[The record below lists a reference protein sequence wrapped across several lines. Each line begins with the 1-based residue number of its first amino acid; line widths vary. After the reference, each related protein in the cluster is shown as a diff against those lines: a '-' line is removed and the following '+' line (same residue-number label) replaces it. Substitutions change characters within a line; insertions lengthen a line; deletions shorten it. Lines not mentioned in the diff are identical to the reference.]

1 MRLRTIL
8 SAAGLAAAS
17 AAGAQTVELNV
28 ISKVQVQ
35 DAGNEV
41 VVSIKGSK
49 PPNFT
54 TFSMMDP
61 PRFVIDV
68 SESTF
73 KNVPEDITG
82 GGGLI
87 QVVKNLSYGS
97 EATSIARVM
106 IAFTREVDPPDV
118 QTAGSELV
126 VRIAKPG
133 DMGVAQRAAPPEPRA
148 APAATAAAP
157 AAQPPADA
165 AALAAAEQ
173 ARLEKEEQ
181 ARFEAKAR
189 AEAEAQA
196 KAEVEA
202 ELRAAAEAQALARAQ
217 EQQDKARAADEAKA
231 RREAEAQAA
240 ALEKTDAKARAEEA
254 KRLEEEEAKARREA
268 EAQAKADAKARA
280 EEEKRLKAEE
290 VTARREAEAQAKAD
304 AKARAE
310 EEKRLKAEEA
320 KARREAEAQA
330 KADARARAEEAKR
343 LKAEEARA
351 RREAGALKVASLP
364 PAEPRVEALAPSG
377 APNQVREVGFRQM
390 PGASRV
396 FVRTAQEPRFTI
408 MEAGEKLIR
417 VELAN
422 TRVRRRNDSRFMD
435 TSFFPSAVA
444 LVTPKRE
451 GSSYVV
457 EIKLKERVPYQQ
469 KVEGDMLAIDFER
482 PAGLAVPPGQAAPGE
497 PAPGEPAPGEPT
509 PREPAPGEPPPPG
522 GND

>member
-8 SAAGLAAAS
+8 SAAALAAVS

-41 VVSIKGSK
+41 VVSITGSK

-73 KNVPEDITG
+73 KNVPEDLTG
-82 GGGLI
+82 GPGLI
-87 QVVKNLSYGS
+87 QIVKNLSYGS

-118 QTAGSELV
+118 QTAGTELV
-126 VRIAKPG
+126 VRIAKPV
-133 DMGVAQRAAPPEPRA
+133 DMGVAQRAPPAQPRA
-148 APAATAAAP
+148 APEAVAAAP
-157 AAQPPADA
+157 AAAPTAAPAAAPAAAAAAAAAPAAKPAADA
-165 AALAAAEQ
+165 AALAAEQ
-173 ARLEKEEQ
+173 ARLEVEEQ
-181 ARFEAKAR
+181 LRFEAKKKAEAEAQAKAEAEAELRAQAELEVKAKAEAAALAAAQAQKDKAAAAEEAKAR

-196 KAEVEA
+196 KAE
-202 ELRAAAEAQALARAQ
+202 
-217 EQQDKARAADEAKA
+217 AKA
-231 RREAEAQAA
+231 A
-240 ALEKTDAKARAEEA
+240 
-254 KRLEEEEAKARREA
+254 
-268 EAQAKADAKARA
+268 A
-280 EEEKRLKAEE
+280 EEEKR
-290 VTARREAEAQAKAD
+290 Q
-304 AKARAE
+304 
-310 EEKRLKAEEA
+310 KAEEA

-330 KADARARAEEAKR
+330 KAEAKAAAEEEKR
-343 LKAEEARA
+343 QKAEEARA
-351 RREAGALKVASLP
+351 RREAAALKVASVP
-364 PAEPRVEALAPSG
+364 PSQPRAETLAPSA
-377 APNQVREVGFRQM
+377 APNHVREVGFQQL

-396 FVRTAQEPRFTI
+396 FVRTDQEPRFTI
-408 MEAGEKLIR
+408 MEAGEKTIR

-422 TRVRRRNDSRFMD
+422 TRVKRRNDTRFMD
-435 TSFFPSAVA
+435 TSFFASAVA

-451 GSSYVV
+451 GSTYVV

-482 PAGLAVPPGQAAPGE
+482 PAGLSAPAGQPAPGQAAPGEPAGE
-497 PAPGEPAPGEPT
+497 PAPGEPAPGE
-509 PREPAPGEPPPPG
+509 RGEPPPPG
-522 GND
+522 GN

>member
-8 SAAGLAAAS
+8 SAAALAAAS

-41 VVSIKGSK
+41 VVSITGSK

-73 KNVPEDITG
+73 RNVPEDITG

-87 QVVKNLSYGS
+87 QVVKSLSYGS

-118 QTAGSELV
+118 QTAGSEML
-126 VRIAKPG
+126 VRIAKPA
-133 DMGVAQRAAPPEPRA
+133 DMGVAQRAAPAEPRA

-157 AAQPPADA
+157 AAQPAVA
-165 AALAAAEQ
+165 AADQ
-173 ARLEKEEQ
+173 ARLEAEEQ

-189 AEAEAQA
+189 AEAEQQARAEAEARA

-202 ELRAAAEAQALARAQ
+202 ELRAVAEAQALARAQ
-217 EQQDKARAADEAKA
+217 EQQDKARATDEEKA
-231 RREAEAQAA
+231 RREAETQAAAQAA
-240 ALEKTDAKARAEEA
+240 AQGKMDAKARAA
-254 KRLEEEEAKARREA
+254 
-268 EAQAKADAKARA
+268 
-280 EEEKRLKAEE
+280 EEKR
-290 VTARREAEAQAKAD
+290 Q
-304 AKARAE
+304 
-310 EEKRLKAEEA
+310 KAEEA

-330 KADARARAEEAKR
+330 KAEAKARAAEEKRQKAEEAKAR
-343 LKAEEARA
+343 REAEAQAKAEAKTRAAGEKRQKAEEAQARREAEAQARAEAKARTAEEKRQKAEEAKA

-364 PAEPRVEALAPSG
+364 PSEPRAEALAPSG
-377 APNQVREVGFRQM
+377 APNQVREVGFQQL

-408 MEAGEKLIR
+408 MEAGENLIR

-422 TRVRRRNDSRFMD
+422 TRVRRRNDTRFMD
-435 TSFFPSAVA
+435 TSFFPTAVA
-444 LVTPKRE
+444 LVTPRRE
-451 GSSYVV
+451 GSIYVV
-457 EIKLKERVPYQQ
+457 EIKLKERVPYRQ
-469 KVEGDMLAIDFER
+469 KVEGDTLAIDFER
-482 PAGLAVPPGQAAPGE
+482 PAGLSAPPGQAAPGA
-497 PAPGEPAPGEPT
+497 PAPA
-509 PREPAPGEPPPPG
+509 EPAPGEPPPPG
-522 GND
+522 GN

>member
-8 SAAGLAAAS
+8 SAAALAAVS

-41 VVSIKGSK
+41 VVSITGSK

-73 KNVPEDITG
+73 KNVPEDLTG
-82 GGGLI
+82 GPGLI
-87 QVVKNLSYGS
+87 QIVKNLSYGS

-118 QTAGSELV
+118 QTAGTELV

-133 DMGVAQRAAPPEPRA
+133 DMGVAQRAPPAQPRA
-148 APAATAAAP
+148 APEAVAAAP
-157 AAQPPADA
+157 AAAAEAAPA
-165 AALAAAEQ
+165 AAAAAAPAAAAPAAAAAAAPAAVPAAAAATALAEQ
-173 ARLEKEEQ
+173 ARLEAEEQ
-181 ARFEAKAR
+181 MRYEAKKKAEAEAQAKAEAEAERRAQAELEAKAKAEAAAAAAAQAQVDKALAAQEAKAR

-196 KAEVEA
+196 KADA
-202 ELRAAAEAQALARAQ
+202 RAAA
-217 EQQDKARAADEAKA
+217 D
-231 RREAEAQAA
+231 
-240 ALEKTDAKARAEEA
+240 
-254 KRLEEEEAKARREA
+254 
-268 EAQAKADAKARA
+268 
-280 EEEKRLKAEE
+280 
-290 VTARREAEAQAKAD
+290 
-304 AKARAE
+304 

-330 KADARARAEEAKR
+330 KVEAKAAAAEERR

-351 RREAGALKVASLP
+351 RREAEAQAKAEAKARAAEEAKARREAAALKVASVP
-364 PAEPRVEALAPSG
+364 PSQPRVEALAPSG
-377 APNQVREVGFRQM
+377 APNQVREVGFQQL

-396 FVRTAQEPRFTI
+396 YVRTAQEPRFTI
-408 MEAGEKLIR
+408 MEAGEKTIR

-422 TRVRRRNDSRFMD
+422 TRVRRRNDTRFMD
-435 TSFFPSAVA
+435 TSFFASAVA

-451 GSSYVV
+451 GSNYVV

-482 PAGLAVPPGQAAPGE
+482 PAGLSAPAGQPAPGEAAPGEPAGE
-497 PAPGEPAPGEPT
+497 PAPGEPAPGE
-509 PREPAPGEPPPPG
+509 RGESPPPG
-522 GND
+522 GN